1 MPTNDKIS
9 VGKINVNTNQY
20 KTKKQSTTNNNNFNT
35 TMSNNQGFH
44 NTNNLKMQSTK
55 YDMKKNDEIKLM
67 FGNPYESKIK
77 NHKKSKQ
84 TNHNLSIFFNNNT
97 KHKKQS
103 SISAVTPNH
112 YLLNSP
118 YSQQINNF
126 LKTPNEKK
134 QSKQNISITK
144 LK

>member
-1 MPTNDKIS
+1 
-9 VGKINVNTNQY
+9 
-20 KTKKQSTTNNNNFNT
+20 
-35 TMSNNQGFH
+35 MSNNQGFH
-44 NTNNLKMQSTK
+44 NKNNLKMQSTK
-55 YDMKKNDEIKLM
+55 YDMKKNDEINLM

-103 SISAVTPNH
+103 SILAATPSH

-118 YSQQINNF
+118 YS
-126 LKTPNEKK
+126 
-134 QSKQNISITK
+134 
-144 LK
+144 